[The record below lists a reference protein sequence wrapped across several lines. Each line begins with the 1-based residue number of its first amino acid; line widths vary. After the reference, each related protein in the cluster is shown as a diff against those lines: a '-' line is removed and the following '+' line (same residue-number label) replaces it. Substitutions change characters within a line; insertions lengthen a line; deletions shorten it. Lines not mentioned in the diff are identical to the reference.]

1 MANPSR
7 MKREIDK
14 AKKERAAEKRER
26 RARSGASDDGVPADG
41 VSAQQPPSSNDEV
54 LARLEQIHAQFA
66 AEELDFEA
74 FEGAKEALLA
84 QLATD

>member
-1 MANPSR
+1 MISTQHGAIWSSANGEP
-7 MKREIDK
+7 
-14 AKKERAAEKRER
+14 AT
-26 RARSGASDDGVPADG
+26 DDSVPTDT
-41 VSAQQPPSSNDEV
+41 VTAQRPPSSNDEV